1 MKIDEKAQV
10 TVYYEGKKMKID
22 EKSQIVVYYEGLD
35 KKDKEA
41 SEIKKLYLDLL
52 ENGTVVYDK
61 KDDEKNTSLRAM
73 IMLDNKTKAYMI
85 SVVSLK
91 KRTMNEILIYEI
103 PVNAI
108 PSQML
113 HIQKVFQDIKK
124 ENRKNERF

>member
-1 MKIDEKAQV
+1 MKIDKKAQAV
-10 TVYYEGKKMKID
+10 VYYEGKKMKID
-22 EKSQIVVYYEGLD
+22 ENAHIVVYYEGLD

-52 ENGTVVYDK
+52 ENGTVIYDK
-61 KDDEKNTSLRAM
+61 KDDEKNTYLRAM
-73 IMLDNKTKAYMI
+73 IMLDKTKAYMI
-85 SVVSLK
+85 SVVSLN

-113 HIQKVFQDIKK
+113 HIQKVFQKYKK
-124 ENRKNERF
+124 GE